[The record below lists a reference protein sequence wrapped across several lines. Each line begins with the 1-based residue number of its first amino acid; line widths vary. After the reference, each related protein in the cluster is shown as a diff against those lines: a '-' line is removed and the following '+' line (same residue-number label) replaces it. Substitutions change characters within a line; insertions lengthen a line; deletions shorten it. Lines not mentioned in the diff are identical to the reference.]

1 MQVFA
6 GVPPS
11 GVVTFLF
18 TDIEGSTRRWE
29 SDAASMRAA
38 LACRDKV
45 LRAAIESHGGF
56 LFSHSGD
63 GVAAAFASP
72 KAAVDAAVDA
82 QQELKLPVRIGIAT
96 GEAELR
102 DGDYFGT
109 VLNRAARVMDAGHG
123 GQILLAELT
132 AGLLSGV
139 ELLSLGPRR
148 LRDVPDPITLF
159 QAYVPGL
166 RAEFPALRT
175 QDAGR
180 GNLRAQTT
188 SLVGRDSELAE
199 IETAIRT
206 HRLVTLTGMGGV
218 GKTRLALEVASRM
231 SSEFPDDVWVF
242 ELAAVSDPAAVPDAV
257 AAVLGVTQQPG
268 SSMTDSVAVA
278 QEGRTRHGSSTTVNT
293 YSTPQATSSKPCWL
307 SPRFSEDEKSLLV
320 RCSVF
325 AGGFDLESACAVA
338 GSDDIDDYAVLDG
351 LDALV
356 CKSLLVVDRTV
367 GRTRYSMLETIRQF
381 AAEQLAPSAIAA
393 EVRTA
398 HA

>member
-1 MQVFA
+1 M
-6 GVPPS
+6 
-11 GVVTFLF
+11 
-18 TDIEGSTRRWE
+18 
-29 SDAASMRAA
+29 
-38 LACRDKV
+38 
-45 LRAAIESHGGF
+45 
-56 LFSHSGD
+56 
-63 GVAAAFASP
+63 
-72 KAAVDAAVDA
+72 
-82 QQELKLPVRIGIAT
+82 
-96 GEAELR
+96 
-102 DGDYFGT
+102 
-109 VLNRAARVMDAGHG
+109 
-123 GQILLAELT
+123 
-132 AGLLSGV
+132 
-139 ELLSLGPRR
+139 
-148 LRDVPDPITLF
+148 
-159 QAYVPGL
+159 
-166 RAEFPALRT
+166 RT

-242 ELAAVSDPAAVPDAV
+242 ELAAVSDPAAVPDVV